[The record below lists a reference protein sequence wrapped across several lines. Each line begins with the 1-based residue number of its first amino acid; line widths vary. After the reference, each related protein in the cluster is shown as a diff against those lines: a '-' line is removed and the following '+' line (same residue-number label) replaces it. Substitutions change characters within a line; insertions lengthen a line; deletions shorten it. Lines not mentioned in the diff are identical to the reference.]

1 MYTTLDSKKEL
12 LATIKRRIAETKHL
26 IGWVEFSLKAPDQ
39 FTNLAIQAKRKQLL
53 ASLQSEIEEFTR
65 YEFEVQTDIECIETR
80 ECLKAMGTP
89 FNSNGRVFYL
99 LP

>member
-1 MYTTLDSKKEL
+1 MYTSLDSKKEL

-26 IGWVEFSLKAPDQ
+26 IGWVEYSLKAPDQ

-53 ASLQSEIEEFTR
+53 ASLKSEIEEFTR
-65 YEFEVQTDIECIETR
+65 YEFEVQTDIECIETH
-80 ECLKAMGTP
+80 EALKAMGTR
-89 FNSNGRVFYL
+89 FNNNGRVFYL